1 MATRKAFFRDYIKTI
16 RDENAA
22 LFAGLALCKVV

>member
-22 LFAGLALCKVV
+22 LFAGAGVS

>member
-1 MATRKAFFRDYIKTI
+1 MVARKAFFRDYIKVI

-22 LFAGLALCKVV
+22 LFAGAVVS